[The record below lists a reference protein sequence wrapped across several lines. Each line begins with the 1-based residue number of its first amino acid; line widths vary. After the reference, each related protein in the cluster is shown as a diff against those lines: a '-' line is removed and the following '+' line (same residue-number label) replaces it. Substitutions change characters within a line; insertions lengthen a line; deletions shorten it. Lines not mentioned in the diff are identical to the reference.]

1 MNVSRHEQEEL
12 VMNRNNC
19 PFVLIL
25 SLGLLASSSAANAQV
40 PQAQIPGPK
49 VKPTVPL
56 PVKECRDP
64 AAESLTFVILSRDK
78 AHPTRGR
85 INLTGV
91 VKNLGNATFESN
103 PNQARAQLARVPSAG
118 PPAMLSATDIAILR
132 AGASIRLGATVDW
145 DTAQEFPPQVRPEP
159 DLRPRHPVGR
169 QLQERR
175 LQHEQQQSRADGRPD
190 QPRLAVSRQ
199 SRPRRGGA
207 MKTKRNR
214 VLPGLGLA
222 LMLCPGRPA
231 EAAGRLAVLWNRRI
245 DREVTS

>member
-1 MNVSRHEQEEL
+1 
-12 VMNRNNC
+12 MNRNNC

-145 DTAQEFPPQVRPEP
+145 DTAQEFPPRFVLSLTYDP
-159 DLRPRHPVGR
+159 DI
-169 QLQERR
+169 R
-175 LQHEQQQSRADGRPD
+175 LDANFRNDDCNTNNNSRELTAD
-190 QPRLAVSRQ
+190 QIN
-199 SRPRRGGA
+199 RGW
-207 MKTKRNR
+207 R
-214 VLPGLGLA
+214 
-222 LMLCPGRPA
+222 
-231 EAAGRLAVLWNRRI
+231 
-245 DREVTS
+245 